1 MITDNNKAL
10 TQWAMDFAL
19 KNGAQSAKL
28 VLYNNSSSS
37 FELRNAKMDRLQQS
51 TENGLS
57 ISLYVDGRYGSF
69 STNRLD
75 KKELE
80 NLILNGIESTRY
92 LAPDEARV
100 LPDPS
105 RYYKGGLPDLKL
117 FDKRLYD
124 INPDTKVDLARAAAE
139 EVLGQDEC
147 IISVDSSYGD
157 GESSSYRLI
166 SNGFEGESSSTWFSL
181 SASVSVKGE
190 GEARPSDAWYDTAL
204 FYHQLKTGGIGARAL
219 QRVLRKLGQKKVAS
233 GNYTMVVDTLVAGN
247 LFSPMLGA
255 IYGSA
260 LQQRNSFLL
269 DKLDTKVA
277 SDLFTLRDEPH
288 TVGANG
294 SRYFDSEGVATA
306 PRAVFDR
313 GVLKTYYIDTYNAR
327 KMDVEPTIS
336 SPSRLVLTPGTKD
349 LDGLVADVQRGIL
362 VTGFNGGNSNSS
374 TGDFSYGIEGFLI
387 EDGKLTQ
394 PVNEMNVTGNMLTL
408 WQSLVAVGNDP
419 QPIRSWQ
426 IPSLVFEGV
435 SFSGL

>member
-1 MITDNNKAL
+1 M
-10 TQWAMDFAL
+10 
-19 KNGAQSAKL
+19 
-28 VLYNNSSSS
+28 
-37 FELRNAKMDRLQQS
+37 
-51 TENGLS
+51 
-57 ISLYVDGRYGSF
+57 
-69 STNRLD
+69 
-75 KKELE
+75 
-80 NLILNGIESTRY
+80 
-92 LAPDEARV
+92 
-100 LPDPS
+100 
-105 RYYKGGLPDLKL
+105 
-117 FDKRLYD
+117 
-124 INPDTKVDLARAAAE
+124 
-139 EVLGQDEC
+139 
-147 IISVDSSYGD
+147 
-157 GESSSYRLI
+157 
-166 SNGFEGESSSTWFSL
+166 
-181 SASVSVKGE
+181 
-190 GEARPSDAWYDTAL
+190 
-204 FYHQLKTGGIGARAL
+204 KTGGIGARAL

>member
-80 NLILNGIESTRY
+80 TLILNGIESTRY

-105 RYYKGGLPDLKL
+105 RYYKGGLPDLRL
-117 FDKRLYD
+117 FDKTLYD
-124 INPDTKVDLARAAAE
+124 VNPDTKVDLARAVAE
-139 EVLGQDEC
+139 EALGKDAR

-306 PRAVFDR
+306 PRAVFDTWS
-313 GVLKTYYIDTYNAR
+313 L
-327 KMDVEPTIS
+327 
-336 SPSRLVLTPGTKD
+336 PSVHLR
-349 LDGLVADVQRGIL
+349 A
-362 VTGFNGGNSNSS
+362 
-374 TGDFSYGIEGFLI
+374 
-387 EDGKLTQ
+387 
-394 PVNEMNVTGNMLTL
+394 
-408 WQSLVAVGNDP
+408 WC
-419 QPIRSWQ
+419 
-426 IPSLVFEGV
+426 
-435 SFSGL
+435 

>member
-80 NLILNGIESTRY
+80 TLILNGIESTRY

-139 EVLGQDEC
+139 EVLGKDER

-269 DKLDTKVA
+269 DKLDTKVV

>member
-80 NLILNGIESTRY
+80 TLILNGIESTRY

-105 RYYKGGLPDLKL
+105 RYYKGGLPDLRL
-117 FDKRLYD
+117 FDKTLYD
-124 INPDTKVDLARAAAE
+124 VNPDTKVDLARAVAE
-139 EVLGQDEC
+139 EALGKDAR

-204 FYHQLKTGGIGARAL
+204 FYDQLKVKGIGTRAL
-219 QRVLRKLGQKKVAS
+219 QRVLRKLGQEKVAS

>member
-1 MITDNNKAL
+1 MITKENKNLA
-10 TQWAMDFAL
+10 QWAMDFAL
-19 KNGAQSAKL
+19 KHGAQSAKL
-28 VLYNNSSSS
+28 LLYNNSSSS
-37 FELRNAKMDRLQQS
+37 FELRDAKMDRLQQS

-57 ISLYVDGRYGSF
+57 LNLYVDGRYGSF

-80 NLILNGIESTRY
+80 TLIVNGIESTRY
-92 LAPDEARV
+92 LAPDEARA

-105 RYYKGGLPDLKL
+105 RYYKGGLPDLQL
-117 FDKRLYD
+117 FDRTLYD
-124 INPDTKVDLARAAAE
+124 VNPDTKVDLARAAAE
-139 EVLGQDEC
+139 EALGKDER
-147 IISVDSSYGD
+147 IISVSSSYGD
-157 GESSSYRLI
+157 GESSSYRLA

-181 SASVSVKGE
+181 YASVSVKGE
-190 GEARPSDAWYDTAL
+190 GEARPSDGWGETAL
-204 FYHQLKTGGIGARAL
+204 FYDKLKTDGIGTRAL
-219 QRVLRKLGQKKVAS
+219 QRVLRKLGQKKTAS

-247 LFSPMLGA
+247 LLSPLLGSL
-255 IYGSA
+255 YGSA

-277 SDLFTLRDEPH
+277 GDLFTLRDEPH
-288 TVGANG
+288 VVGANG
-294 SRYFDSEGVATA
+294 SRYFDAEGVATQ
-306 PRAVFDR
+306 PGAVFDR
-313 GVLKTYYIDTYNAR
+313 GVLKTYFIDTYNAR
-327 KMDVEPTIS
+327 KMGVAPTIS

-349 LDGLVADVQRGIL
+349 LDGLVADVQHGIL

-387 EDGKLTQ
+387 ENGKLVQ

-426 IPSLVFEGV
+426 IPSLVFDGV

>member
-80 NLILNGIESTRY
+80 TLILNGIESTRY

-105 RYYKGGLPDLKL
+105 RYYKGGLPDLRL
-117 FDKRLYD
+117 FDKTLYD
-124 INPDTKVDLARAAAE
+124 VNPDTKVNLARAAAE
-139 EVLGQDEC
+139 EALGKDAR

-166 SNGFEGESSSTWFSL
+166 SNGFEGESSST
-181 SASVSVKGE
+181 SVKGE

>member
-75 KKELE
+75 KKGLE
-80 NLILNGIESTRY
+80 TLILNGIESTRY

-124 INPDTKVDLARAAAE
+124 INPDTKVDLASAAAE
-139 EVLGQDEC
+139 EVLGKDER

-349 LDGLVADVQRGIL
+349 QDGLVADVQRGIL

>member
-80 NLILNGIESTRY
+80 TLILSGIESTRY

-139 EVLGQDEC
+139 EVLGKDER

-181 SASVSVKGE
+181 SG
-190 GEARPSDAWYDTAL
+190 
-204 FYHQLKTGGIGARAL
+204 
-219 QRVLRKLGQKKVAS
+219 
-233 GNYTMVVDTLVAGN
+233 M
-247 LFSPMLGA
+247 
-255 IYGSA
+255 
-260 LQQRNSFLL
+260 
-269 DKLDTKVA
+269 
-277 SDLFTLRDEPH
+277 
-288 TVGANG
+288 
-294 SRYFDSEGVATA
+294 
-306 PRAVFDR
+306 R
-313 GVLKTYYIDTYNAR
+313 GMTR
-327 KMDVEPTIS
+327 RS
-336 SPSRLVLTPGTKD
+336 SMT
-349 LDGLVADVQRGIL
+349 
-362 VTGFNGGNSNSS
+362 N
-374 TGDFSYGIEGFLI
+374 
-387 EDGKLTQ
+387 
-394 PVNEMNVTGNMLTL
+394 
-408 WQSLVAVGNDP
+408 
-419 QPIRSWQ
+419 
-426 IPSLVFEGV
+426 
-435 SFSGL
+435 

>member
-80 NLILNGIESTRY
+80 TLILNGIESTRY

-139 EVLGQDEC
+139 EVLGKDER

-166 SNGFEGESSSTWFSL
+166 SIGFAGESSSTLFSL

-269 DKLDTKVA
+269 DKLNTKVA

>member
-75 KKELE
+75 KKGLE
-80 NLILNGIESTRY
+80 TLILNGIESTRY

-124 INPDTKVDLARAAAE
+124 INPDTKVDLASAAAE
-139 EVLGQDEC
+139 EVLGKDER

>member
-57 ISLYVDGRYGSF
+57 ISLYVDGRYGS
-69 STNRLD
+69 L
-75 KKELE
+75 
-80 NLILNGIESTRY
+80 LILNGIESTRY

-105 RYYKGGLPDLKL
+105 RYYKGGLPDLRL
-117 FDKRLYD
+117 FDKTLYD
-124 INPDTKVDLARAAAE
+124 VNPDTKVDLARAAAE
-139 EVLGQDEC
+139 EALGKDAR

-204 FYHQLKTGGIGARAL
+204 FYDQLKVKGIGTRAL

-233 GNYTMVVDTLVAGN
+233 GNYTMMVDTLVAGN

-260 LQQRNSFLL
+260 LQQRN
-269 DKLDTKVA
+269 KVA